1 MNTENVVHEGWAV
14 PWWAVL
20 LQGIFALIIGL
31 LLLSNP
37 LATTM
42 VLVQFL
48 GIYWLIGGLFSLI
61 GMFIDS
67 SMWGWKLFSG
77 IVGIMAG
84 ISILNHPLWST
95 ALVPTVF
102 VLFMGIN
109 GIMIGIVGLIG
120 AFQGGGASSGIL
132 GALSLL
138 FGLLLLGSPYMAA
151 LALPWVYG
159 IFSVVG
165 GIAAI
170 FSSFQLKK
178 TEELVA

>member
-1 MNTENVVHEGWAV
+1 MGTENEIQEGWTV
-14 PWWAVL
+14 PWWATL

-31 LLLSNP
+31 LLLANP
-37 LATTM
+37 LATTI

-48 GIYWLIGGLFSLI
+48 GIYWLVSGIFSLI

-77 IVGIMAG
+77 IIGIMAG
-84 ISILNHPLWST
+84 ISILNHPMWST
-95 ALVPTVF
+95 LLVPTVF
-102 VLFMGIN
+102 VIFMGVN
-109 GIMIGIVGLIG
+109 GVIMGIVGLVA
-120 AFQGGGASSGIL
+120 AFKGGGTSAGVL

-138 FGLLLLGSPYMAA
+138 LGFLLLGSPYIAA

-170 FSSFQLKK
+170 FSSFQQKK
-178 TEELVA
+178 TEELAV